1 LHGIFLKQLRAPS
14 RFFAAN
20 FTTAAFLL
28 STPPTIGPEALPA
41 LAALLRQAPPSRLFV
56 LADANTARDCYP
68 RLRPHLPAHEQL
80 TIAAGEEH
88 KTLATCAEVWSW
100 LTAHHADRHALLLC
114 LGGGVVTDLGG
125 FCAAT
130 YKRGLRCVGVPTTL
144 LAQVD
149 AAVGGKTG
157 VDFEGFKNH
166 IGVFQEPEA
175 VFMDPAFLETLP
187 AGELRSGYAEV
198 IKHALIADAGAFAQ
212 LRTVDLAGRADW
224 APIIRHSVALKEGIV
239 AQDPHERGPRK
250 LLNFGHTVGHA
261 LESYLLAQPGRAV
274 RHGEAVAAGLV
285 CESWLSAR
293 RGLLSADE
301 LAQVRAVVAAAFEP
315 LRFEAGELAAIAAY
329 AAHDKKNR
337 GTTINCTLLHG
348 LGHGIFDQPITL
360 AEIEESLRAYAEWRA
375 LVPAAS

>member
-1 LHGIFLKQLRAPS
+1 LT
-14 RFFAAN
+14 N
-20 FTTAAFLL
+20 
-28 STPPTIGPEALPA
+28 PPTIGPAALPA
-41 LAALLRQAPPSRLFV
+41 LAELLRQNPPSRLFV

-68 RLRPHLPAHEQL
+68 LLRTQLPAHEL
-80 TIAAGEEH
+80 LVIEAGEVH
-88 KTLATCAEVWSW
+88 KTLLTCGVVWRW
-100 LTAHHADRHALLLC
+100 LTDNQADRHALLVC

-157 VDFEGFKNH
+157 VDFQGFKNH

-175 VFMDPAFLETLP
+175 VFMEPAFLATLP

-198 IKHALIADAGAFAQ
+198 IKHALIADAAAFAD
-212 LRTVDLAGRADW
+212 LRELAVATVPDW
-224 APIIRHSVALKEGIV
+224 APIIRHSVAIKEAIV
-239 AQDPHERGPRK
+239 AQDPHESGPRK

-285 CESWLSAR
+285 CESWLSAQ
-293 RGLLSADE
+293 RGLLGADE
-301 LAQVRAVVAAAFEP
+301 LVQVRAVIELSFEK
-315 LRFEAGELAAIAAY
+315 LHFTANELDEIAAY
-329 AAHDKKNR
+329 ALHDKKNR
-337 GTTINCTLLHG
+337 GDVIKCTLLHG
-348 LGHGIFDQPITL
+348 LGHGIFDQPVTL
-360 AEIEESLRAYAEWRA
+360 AEIKDSLRAYAT
-375 LVPAAS
+375 

>member
-1 LHGIFLKQLRAPS
+1 L
-14 RFFAAN
+14 
-20 FTTAAFLL
+20 T
-28 STPPTIGPEALPA
+28 TPPTIGPAALPA
-41 LAALLRQAPPSRLFV
+41 LAELLRQAPPSRLFV
-56 LADANTARDCYP
+56 LADTNTARDCYP
-68 RLRPHLPAHEQL
+68 RLRPQLPAHEL
-80 TIAAGEEH
+80 LVIAAGEEY
-88 KTLATCAEVWSW
+88 KTLATCTDVWSW
-100 LTAHHADRHALLLC
+100 LTENHADRHALLVC

-157 VDFEGFKNH
+157 VDFQGFKNH

-175 VFMDPAFLETLP
+175 VVMDPAFLATLP
-187 AGELRSGYAEV
+187 PGELRSGYAEV
-198 IKHALIADAGAFAQ
+198 IKHALIADAAAFAS
-212 LRTVDLAGRADW
+212 LRGLAVAAVPDW
-224 APIIRHSVALKEGIV
+224 TPLIRHSVAIKETIV

-274 RHGEAVAAGLV
+274 RHGEAVAAGIL
-285 CESWLSAR
+285 CESWLSAQ

-301 LAQVRAVVAAAFEP
+301 LAEVREIVSLSFEP
-315 LRFEAGELAAIAAY
+315 LRFAESEIEAIAAY
-329 AAHDKKNR
+329 ALHDKKNR
-337 GTTINCTLLHG
+337 GDIIKCTLLRG

-360 AEIEESLRAYAEWRA
+360 AEIATALRAY
-375 LVPAAS
+375 LTF